1 MSTTTAAA
9 TLSFNGNTA
18 IVPVPAIA
26 ALHGK
31 NAPKIA
37 ARFSRAVTENLA
49 KWGLAAGTAT
59 VTMPDGT
66 SIDLHIEWH
75 APDNGDVNNCYPGR
89 WAVGG
94 GVGQFNATL
103 QKAVFAHNKA
113 NRPA

>member
-1 MSTTTAAA
+1 MTTTTAAA
-9 TLSFNGNTA
+9 TLSFNGQVA
-18 IVPVPAIA
+18 ILPVPVIA

-31 NAPKIA
+31 NAQKIA

-66 SIDLHIEWH
+66 SIDLPIEWH
-75 APDNGDVNNCYPGR
+75 AADNGDFNNGYPGR